1 MDHYEDTKSI
11 AERVKQFPWFHS
23 IDLGNGIVTPGSKS
37 PEIHA
42 QEAAAFFDP
51 IRMEGTSVVDVGAW
65 NGFTASRRSV
75 VARSGC
81 WQRIAIAGS
90 TSNSAGARRSI

>member
-1 MDHYEDTKSI
+1 MDHYEDTKAI

-51 IRMEGTSVVDVGAW
+51 IRMEGTSVVDVGSLEWLLQLRGEASW
-65 NGFTASRRSV
+65 REAGVGNG
-75 VARSGC
+75 
-81 WQRIAIAGS
+81 
-90 TSNSAGARRSI
+90 